1 MAGMK
6 IIPLIAAGDAAAHV
20 EIGKARNDV
29 TQLRAELD
37 TEVERLIERVRTTE
51 IAYLDHQ
58 AVIDALR
65 LDLTAVECRIARLE
79 VSLPAGKYEARKG
92 VPEG

>member
-1 MAGMK
+1 MK